1 MRLWLLVFR
10 MTYSVETV
18 PVPNPAKESPAA
30 AQCWSCFASLGRAE
44 LFCAACG
51 RIQPLSAEVDYFEVF
66 ALPRK
71 LRLDTA
77 GLERE
82 FYRLSRRLHPD
93 VYARASLQEQEWSL
107 TNSSLLNDTYRTLK
121 DPVKRTEYLL
131 KLEGIVGADHGGA
144 KKEDRVPADLLE
156 EVFELNMQLDEMR
169 MTRQMGED
177 DPQLQKDLLAAK
189 DTFDAQF
196 IAADSAIER
205 LWDQWDAGVD
215 LSDEAKKQSAKEEMA
230 ALLDRRRYIRNLVN
244 SVNEALGL

>member
-1 MRLWLLVFR
+1 
-10 MTYSVETV
+10 MTYSADTV
-18 PVPNPAKESPAA
+18 PDQKAAEENTAA
-30 AQCWSCFASLGRAE
+30 AQCWFCSNPLRSAE
-44 LFCAACG
+44 LFCGACG
-51 RIQPLSAEVDYFEVF
+51 RIQPLSAEVNYFEVF

-71 LRLDTA
+71 LRLDA
-77 GLERE
+77 AALERE

-93 VYARASLQEQEWSL
+93 VFARASQQEQDWSL
-107 TNSSLLNDTYRTLK
+107 TNSSLLNDAYRTLK

-131 KLEGIVGADHGGA
+131 KLEGIVSADQGGT

-177 DPQLQKDLLAAK
+177 DAQLQKDLLAAK
-189 DTFDAQF
+189 DNFDSQF
-196 IAADSAIER
+196 KSTDAALEV
-205 LWDQWDAGVD
+205 LWDKWDAAIDAGD
-215 LSDEAKKQSAKEEMA
+215 KAQKQSAKEEMA

>member
-1 MRLWLLVFR
+1 
-10 MTYSVETV
+10 MTYSAETV
-18 PVPNPAKESPAA
+18 LLPTTGQANSAPT
-30 AQCWSCFASLGRAE
+30 QCWSCSNPLRLAD
-44 LFCAACG
+44 LFCSACG
-51 RIQPLSAEVDYFEVF
+51 RMQPLATEVNYFEVF

-77 GLERE
+77 ALERE

-93 VYARASLQEQEWSL
+93 VYARASQQEQDWSL
-107 TNSSLLNDTYRTLK
+107 ANSSLLNDAYRTLK

-131 KLEGIVGADHGGA
+131 QLEGIVSADQGGT

-169 MTRQMGED
+169 MTRQIGED

-189 DTFDAQF
+189 DNFNAQLKST
-196 IAADSAIER
+196 DSALEK
-205 LWDQWDAGVD
+205 LWDQWDAVIDTG
-215 LSDEAKKQSAKEEMA
+215 DETKKQSAKEEMA

-244 SVNEALGL
+244 SVNEVLGL